1 VGSTTYLEEI
11 EALES
16 KIEEIN
22 WQKAGADI
30 GFQRAWL
37 LDDADSRKKREIF
50 RLKNRLPALAKR
62 IEFEEAINS
71 PHQFLVVM
79 GQTGSGK
86 STQLV
91 QYLADMPAFTG
102 QSVSPF
108 YCQTDLWS
116 VSQSSRSSFEKN
128 SADIELL
135 TLLFHS

>member
-1 VGSTTYLEEI
+1 MGSTAYLEEI
-11 EALES
+11 ETLES
-16 KIEEIN
+16 KIEEIQ

-62 IEFEEAINS
+62 VEFEEAINS
-71 PHQFLVVM
+71 PQQFLVVM

-108 YCQTDLWS
+108 CTVKRMFGQ
-116 VSQSSRSSFEKN
+116 
-128 SADIELL
+128 
-135 TLLFHS
+135 